1 MKVTNMKS
9 AASILLKII
18 FLPLG
23 LLASLALVAVLTAL
37 LVLLSPILILC
48 LSFMA
53 GKWLTDKICSW
64 FNLDADNMNI
74 GLYLVM
80 QGLLSLA
87 SLPFVAVGGPIIGE
101 ALALIIIPV
110 VTTVTTV
117 LAFHIAFS
125 SANRIIEWL
134 FPDGSAIKNQ
144 NSAERLSFL
153 EESYRH
159 VQQRFSLSSR
169 SSQELT
175 SSTSSLMEDETS
187 QDNIEVITPS
197 KFEVDLSDNLGHR
210 GSPKI

>member
-1 MKVTNMKS
+1 MKS

-64 FNLDADNMNI
+64 FNLGADNMNI

-87 SLPFVAVGGPIIGE
+87 SLPFVAVGGPIIGG

-110 VTTVTTV
+110 VTTV

-159 VQQRFSLSSR
+159 LQQRFSLSSR